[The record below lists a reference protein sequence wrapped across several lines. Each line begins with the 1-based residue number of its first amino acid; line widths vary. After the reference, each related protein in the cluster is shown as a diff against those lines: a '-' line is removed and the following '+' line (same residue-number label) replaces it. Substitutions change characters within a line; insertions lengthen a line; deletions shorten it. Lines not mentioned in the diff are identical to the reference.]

1 MKTTSQNQSSQDKR
15 GREKVWES
23 EEKILNGSL
32 NVSSWIL
39 SSLKIPHEDH
49 AALEEIY
56 GYIHSLNIHPSFR
69 MADGAE
75 ALEKI
80 FLEIV
85 KIVRTH
91 SGWCVGV
98 TENISKTIY

>member
-1 MKTTSQNQSSQDKR
+1 MVVGVTNETGNFFPAMSVLTT
-15 GREKVWES
+15 
-23 EEKILNGSL
+23 
-32 NVSSWIL
+32 
-39 SSLKIPHEDH
+39 HE
-49 AALEEIY
+49 EEIY
-56 GYIHSLNIHPSFR
+56 GGYIHSLNIHPSFR

-91 SGWCVGV
+91 PG
-98 TENISKTIY
+98 

>member
-1 MKTTSQNQSSQDKR
+1 MVVGVTNETGNFFPAMKM
-15 GREKVWES
+15 
-23 EEKILNGSL
+23 
-32 NVSSWIL
+32 
-39 SSLKIPHEDH
+39 DH
-49 AALEEIY
+49 AAWEEIF

-91 SGWCVGV
+91 PG
-98 TENISKTIY
+98 

>member
-1 MKTTSQNQSSQDKR
+1 MVVGVTNETGNFFPAMLVLTT
-15 GREKVWES
+15 
-23 EEKILNGSL
+23 
-32 NVSSWIL
+32 
-39 SSLKIPHEDH
+39 HEDPT
-49 AALEEIY
+49 AWEEIY

-91 SGWCVGV
+91 PGLCVGV
-98 TENISKTIY
+98 IEPSHQN